1 MRIMSDLTKSI
12 SSKIKDLTLNRS
24 SLPVILCIGSDRVTG
39 DCLGPLVGQLLTSEH
54 NICAYVYGSLS
65 SPVNALN
72 LIDTVAFI
80 KNKHPD
86 SLIIAVDSS
95 LGERRD
101 IGTIRVL
108 SDGIYPGAAAGKSL
122 PKVGNV
128 AITATVAELKKSD
141 LYGVR
146 LGLVYFLA
154 KNIASAL
161 SLSLG
166 SA

>member
-1 MRIMSDLTKSI
+1 MSDSLLNLSN
-12 SSKIKDLTLNRS
+12 KIKDLTCQSPER
-24 SLPVILCIGSDRVTG
+24 PVVLCIGSDRVTG
-39 DCLGPLVGQLLTSEH
+39 DCLGPLVGHILTSEF
-54 NICAYVYGSLS
+54 NVLAYVYGSLL

-72 LIDTVAFI
+72 LIDTITFI
-80 KNKHPD
+80 KNRHPG
-86 SLIIAVDSS
+86 SMIIAVDSS

-108 SDGIYPGAAAGKSL
+108 DDGIYPGAAAGKSL

-128 AITATVAELKKSD
+128 AITATVAELKKSE

-161 SLSLG
+161 SMSLG